1 MNNRI
6 YNDKVDVNNDNI
18 REFYN
23 KRAQKFIKGEKNQ
36 YTSVLLGDNNPE
48 YAKKWD
54 EFEKNYVGKYLNLG
68 TDKKFLDIGC
78 GIGRWAE
85 NVIDKCGQYIGTDFS
100 IEMVKAARE
109 RFKEHSNAQ
118 FINSSFQDI
127 FNNELIAKNKFD
139 TIIITGDRKS
149 VV

>member
-85 NVIDKCGQYIGTDFS
+85 NVIDKCGQEKDLRNIP
-100 IEMVKAARE
+100 M
-109 RFKEHSNAQ
+109 HSL
-118 FINSSFQDI
+118 
-127 FNNELIAKNKFD
+127 LILLFRIYLMMN
-139 TIIITGDRKS
+139 
-149 VV
+149 

>member
-54 EFEKNYVGKYLNLG
+54 ELKRTML
-68 TDKKFLDIGC
+68 
-78 GIGRWAE
+78 E
-85 NVIDKCGQYIGTDFS
+85 NILIL
-100 IEMVKAARE
+100 
-109 RFKEHSNAQ
+109 
-118 FINSSFQDI
+118 
-127 FNNELIAKNKFD
+127 ELIKN
-139 TIIITGDRKS
+139 S
-149 VV
+149 